1 MAMDDAEA
9 DKLWQRYQECE
20 QIILAIYE
28 GKVVD
33 GSPAEL
39 EGRMLEEQDEIE
51 FKLGEK
57 YFEDRDRQQ

>member
-1 MAMDDAEA
+1 MDDAEA
-9 DKLWQRYQECE
+9 ERLNKRFWECE
-20 QIILAIYE
+20 EVIQKIHRLE
-28 GKVVD
+28 PVD

-57 YFEDRDRQQ
+57 YFEDRDRT